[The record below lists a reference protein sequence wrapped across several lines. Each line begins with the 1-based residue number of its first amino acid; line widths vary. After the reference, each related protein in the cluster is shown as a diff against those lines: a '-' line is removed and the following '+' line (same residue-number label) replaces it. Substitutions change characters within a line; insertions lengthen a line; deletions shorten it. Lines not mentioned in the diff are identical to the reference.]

1 MSEGTSM
8 YLENLDAK
16 TVSEALQHDPIV
28 TANEDLEAALRPIVD
43 SAPARGIEDLKVV
56 IVDKDPMGTTDL
68 RNFANE
74 VVAEDGG
81 TVIVRA
87 PFSVSAASDEI
98 PQAALEQAGFAMMED
113 YPERY
118 PQGFDAFIDIAG
130 DWTVPWVNYSLAVG
144 GGIVVVFAA
153 LIAFWWIRSHRGNR
167 G

>member
-1 MSEGTSM
+1 M
-8 YLENLDAK
+8 
-16 TVSEALQHDPIV
+16 
-28 TANEDLEAALRPIVD
+28 
-43 SAPARGIEDLKVV
+43 
-56 IVDKDPMGTTDL
+56 
-68 RNFANE
+68 
-74 VVAEDGG
+74 AEDGG